1 MDLISSLRYAAQKK
15 KEEEEAAARA
25 AAAEAE
31 APGTEA
37 SEAGASTDPPAPA
50 DNPTTDSE

>member
-15 KEEEEAAARA
+15 KEEEEAAARK

-31 APGTEA
+31 DVPAEDSDEAASPAPG
-37 SEAGASTDPPAPA
+37 DPPA
-50 DNPTTDSE
+50 TDS

>member
-15 KEEEEAAARA
+15 KEEEEAAARK

-31 APGTEA
+31 DTPAEDSDEAGSPAPG
-37 SEAGASTDPPAPA
+37 DAPA
-50 DNPTTDSE
+50 TDS